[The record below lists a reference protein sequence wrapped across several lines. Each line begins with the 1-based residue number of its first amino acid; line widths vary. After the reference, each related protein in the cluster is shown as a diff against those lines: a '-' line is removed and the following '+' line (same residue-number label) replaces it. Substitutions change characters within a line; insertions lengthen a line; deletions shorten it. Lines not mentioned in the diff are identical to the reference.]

1 MTFLT
6 AGNSS
11 ATYFTQTNPVPQVK
25 ECEWRGGNAMEMFR
39 HIREDHLTEIKK
51 LKIKIGDKPASPR
64 KGCRPGPRSRTKL
77 LDREIF
83 PFNLLGPSAIKE
95 EIKTEVPEIKKEEE
109 VGQTNSVEATAEE
122 TEDAAEEPSVDAS
135 TTPDKSEQEGV
146 LGPNKSITLTLKSTG
161 FRIRLSTE
169 AEDETTQG
177 SKNEEEEEEEPAE
190 NTSYFPSFEDVPME
204 TATEEEAPIEVD
216 PMTAWHV
223 DGDDATEQENTVD
236 LVPLDTSDPYSLDG
250 EFDDD

>member
-1 MTFLT
+1 
-6 AGNSS
+6 
-11 ATYFTQTNPVPQVK
+11 
-25 ECEWRGGNAMEMFR
+25 MEMFR

-51 LKIKIGDKPASPR
+51 LKIKIGDKPASPK

-83 PFNLLGPSAIKE
+83 PFNLLGPSAIKD

-109 VGQTNSVEATAEE
+109 EEEANSVTMETVEATVDE
-122 TEDAAEEPSVDAS
+122 TEDAVEEPSLNAS
-135 TTPDKSEQEGV
+135 NTSDKSEQERV

-169 AEDETTQG
+169 ADDETTEG
-177 SKNEEEEEEEPAE
+177 SKNDEEEEEEAVE

-204 TATEEEAPIEVD
+204 TTTEDEAPIEVD

-223 DGDDATEQENTVD
+223 EGEDASEDATEDASEDATEDATEHESTVD